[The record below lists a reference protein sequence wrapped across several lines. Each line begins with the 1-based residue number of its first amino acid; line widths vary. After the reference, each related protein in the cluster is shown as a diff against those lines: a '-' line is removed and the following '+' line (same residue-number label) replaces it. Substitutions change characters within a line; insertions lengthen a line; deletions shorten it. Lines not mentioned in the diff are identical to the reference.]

1 MTKQVMCLFLL
12 LTVFTVVISA
22 QIINQ
27 DKLPEPIPQAWVD
40 DAKSTVDMMLEHDRN
55 RNWN

>member
-1 MTKQVMCLFLL
+1 MKKQVMCLFLL

>member
-1 MTKQVMCLFLL
+1 MCLFLL